1 MQQRCRV
8 GRWNLFNDFSM
19 RKRLVLHKTR
29 SGFHKRKMCN
39 RGRMYQHERL
49 LEWSDVCE

>member
-8 GRWNLFNDFSM
+8 CRWNLFNDFSM
-19 RKRLVLHKTR
+19 RKRLVLHE
-29 SGFHKRKMCN
+29 RKMCDWF
-39 RGRMYQHERL
+39 RMYQHERL